1 MTYTGP
7 IDESTLN
14 DALQQPLSNIAQAIR
29 DPRKQPTQEAG
40 PAELGPGSPYS
51 HGSAQ
56 QRNPS
61 AASTA
66 SSVIDL
72 GEDSD
77 DASWMS
83 RSPML
88 RHKIGS
94 PSLTPMMLPS
104 GSVSAVSGSSSPRG
118 SFGTSLLG
126 ETDSQGLSAGEEM
139 EPVASTVLTSSSV
152 QLVMPSIKMP
162 SRRPFT
168 EKGKQMFLSKMASS
182 PTLLLLRPFTSP
194 NSDHH
199 SGNGFV
205 LANIS
210 EIYLV
215 AWPCLEEV
223 TLAGPR
229 LVDCRL
235 RTCDGGGIGST

>member
-168 EKGKQMFLSKMASS
+168 EKGKQMGRLK
-182 PTLLLLRPFTSP
+182 
-194 NSDHH
+194 
-199 SGNGFV
+199 V
-205 LANIS
+205 L
-210 EIYLV
+210 
-215 AWPCLEEV
+215 
-223 TLAGPR
+223 LAGNSGR
-229 LVDCRL
+229 YSEASL
-235 RTCDGGGIGST
+235 